1 MAAYCE
7 SKQKQLFKN
16 NNSIIMKSTI
26 TILVLSIVFTIS
38 TFASATKSYQGYV
51 VLNNDEKVEG
61 TIQMLSP
68 TLNELK
74 VKFTSADG
82 EKATYKAKE
91 VKEYS
96 FKVEKWNS
104 KTRVHDVKTITYVR
118 QNVERS
124 PIAFGPTNVLVER
137 QGTGV
142 VNMYNHFVETN
153 NNVKNPYTQVIYVQK
168 ENNDLVAITK
178 SNYRSVLKDM
188 VAEYP
193 ELSAKVGIK
202 GYGFKYVAQIV
213 STYNAWM
220 TDNGEEM
227 ALGMR

>member
-137 QGTGV
+137 QETGV

>member
-137 QGTGV
+137 QETGV
-142 VNMYNHFVETN
+142 VNMYNHFVEMN
-153 NNVKNPYTQVIYVQK
+153 NNVKNPFVHVIYAQK
-168 ENNDLVAITK
+168 GNDDLVEVTK
-178 SNYRSVLKDM
+178 SNYKVVLKGM
-188 VAEYP
+188 TAEYP
-193 ELSAKVGIK
+193 ELSSKVGTK
-202 GYGFKYVAQIV
+202 GYGFKHVAQII

-220 TDNGEEM
+220 TDNGEEVV
-227 ALGMR
+227 LGMR